1 MKLANIAGSGAGV
14 GLVLPPLHSYPQ
26 PLPACVLYQLL
37 ELVFSLFKQVLGS
50 FRQFLRQVLK

>member
-14 GLVLPPLHSYPQ
+14 GLVLPPLHSHPQ

-37 ELVFSLFKQVLGS
+37 ELVSGAFQADFGA
-50 FRQFLRQVLK
+50 FRTVFRSRF